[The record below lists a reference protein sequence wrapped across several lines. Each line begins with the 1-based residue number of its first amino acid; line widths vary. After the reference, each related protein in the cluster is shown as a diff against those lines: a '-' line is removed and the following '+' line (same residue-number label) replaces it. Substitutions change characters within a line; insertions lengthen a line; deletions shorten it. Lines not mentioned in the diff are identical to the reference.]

1 VPTREDGEPVF
12 MLEGWDRRF
21 STGENVFFK
30 SSETIG
36 SPLTD
41 FQSDVSEMD
50 EYYGDIYSLIIDRE
64 VEIIHQLRIKTLT
77 YTPQLAAASRI
88 LGELDWYFYSLIG
101 LTSLLSLAVAAQQ
114 YALTRPFI
122 SEENVIN
129 IVSGRHPLQELVV
142 STFIENDTCLAGGQ
156 DPGANEVDAPSVVL
170 LTGANYS
177 GKSVY
182 LKQVFSISIRLKIG
196 CSHCVHGT
204 YRKVESVAKYLMHS
218 FVPAESA
225 VIGIT
230 DKILTRV
237 QTRESVSKVDIP
249 L

>member
-1 VPTREDGEPVF
+1 
-12 MLEGWDRRF
+12 
-21 STGENVFFK
+21 
-30 SSETIG
+30 
-36 SPLTD
+36 
-41 FQSDVSEMD
+41 MD

-77 YTPQLAAASRI
+77 YSPQLTAASRV
-88 LGELDWYFYSLIG
+88 LGELDWYSPFENG
-101 LTSLLSLAVAAQQ
+101 LTSLLSLAITAQK
-114 YALTRPFI
+114 YSFTRPFI

-129 IVSGRHPLQELVV
+129 IVRGRHPLQELVV
-142 STFIENDTCLAGGQ
+142 STFIENDTTLAGGQ
-156 DPGANEVDAPSVVL
+156 DRGIGEVNAPSVVL

-182 LKQVFSISIRLKIG
+182 LKQVLSPLFIHDLG
-196 CSHCVHGT
+196 CSHCVHGA
-204 YRKVESVAKYLMHS
+204 YWKVVSVEVSLTFS

-237 QTRESVSKVDIP
+237 QTRESVSKVPTARDY
-249 L
+249 